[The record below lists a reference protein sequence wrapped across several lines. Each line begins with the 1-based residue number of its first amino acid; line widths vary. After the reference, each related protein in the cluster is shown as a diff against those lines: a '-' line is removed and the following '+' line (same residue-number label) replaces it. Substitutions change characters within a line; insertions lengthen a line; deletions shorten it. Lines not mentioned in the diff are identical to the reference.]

1 MCVTRRKA
9 FVRTLQPPAGTTSG
23 VAEAGA
29 AGKLLIDIS
38 TTEAEATK
46 DMAARLIE
54 LTKSKDE
61 RVRLGDIQTAL
72 DRGWGKAVQHTEAE
86 ISVYDSLS
94 LDEQQALLAI
104 LESLDADD
112 EEGASGGS
120 APTHH

>member
-29 AGKLLIDIS
+29 TGKLLIDIS

-54 LTKSKDE
+54 LTKSEAE
-61 RVRLGDIQTAL
+61 RVR
-72 DRGWGKAVQHTEAE
+72 R
-86 ISVYDSLS
+86 
-94 LDEQQALLAI
+94 
-104 LESLDADD
+104 
-112 EEGASGGS
+112 S
-120 APTHH
+120 AAGTRNARPSSR